1 VQRGG
6 TPNEQRVI
14 AGEAMTRYKARLS
27 RTAKSIP
34 ADVIEKARA
43 DIRVR
48 AQQVIDADGGDIQ
61 KD

>member
-1 VQRGG
+1 M
-6 TPNEQRVI
+6 NQRVI
-14 AGEAMTRYKARLS
+14 AGETMTRYKARLS

-34 ADVIEKARA
+34 ADVIEKALA